1 MTEHWIQPIICV
13 VFLAVWA
20 LAGDILIYGRK
31 EARESGRPRS
41 YS

>member
-1 MTEHWIQPIICV
+1 MTEHLIQPIICF

-31 EARESGRPRS
+31 EARENHRRRT

>member
-1 MTEHWIQPIICV
+1 MTEPWIQPIICV

-20 LAGDILIYGRK
+20 LAGDILICGHK
-31 EARESGRPRS
+31 TAREGRRPRS